1 MIILNLAVHYIKPLT
16 MLQPHTQRVCVQ
28 SASTIKSRRRLAE
41 KLADKLNMPLC
52 SAATCSSLYHLVVSD
67 HRLELH
73 NNPHLANFKVLP
85 IFIDF
90 LEGEKIHHQL
100 ASTTTKDPL
109 PKAVGVKPGVRPTV
123 IDATAGMGMDGM
135 RLAWLGC
142 KVILIERSPIIH
154 ELLSD
159 SLHRAESNPQLGKII
174 KDNVT
179 LLAGDSLE
187 ILPAINASPSAVL
200 LDPMYPKNKKGPRN
214 KKEMRM
220 LRDLVGD
227 DRDHQKLFQAA
238 LSIAQ
243 NRVVVKRPKKSEYI
257 VPSPLPNHQITMKS
271 GRFDVYLTAYL

>member
-1 MIILNLAVHYIKPLT
+1 M
-16 MLQPHTQRVCVQ
+16 
-28 SASTIKSRRRLAE
+28 AE
-41 KLADKLNMPLC
+41 KLADHLSMPLC
-52 SAATCSSLYHLVVSD
+52 SAAGCSSLYQLVVTD

-85 IFIDF
+85 ISIDF
-90 LEGEKIHHQL
+90 LEGEKVHHQL
-100 ASTTTKDPL
+100 ASTSMKDPL
-109 PKAVGVKPGVRPTV
+109 PKAVGVKPGVRPRV
-123 IDATAGMGMDGM
+123 IDTTAGMGMDGM

-142 KVILIERSPIIH
+142 KVILIERSPIIY
-154 ELLSD
+154 ELLYD
-159 SLHRAESNPQLGKII
+159 GLHRAGRHPQLGKII

-187 ILPAINASPSAVL
+187 ILPVTNFSPSTVL
-200 LDPMYPKNKKGPRN
+200 LDPMYPTDKKGPRN

-227 DRDHQKLFQAA
+227 DRDHQMLFHAA

-243 NRVVVKRPKKSEYI
+243 NRVVVKRPKKSEHI
-257 VPSPLPNHQITMKS
+257 VFSPLPNHQITMKS